1 MKKIIGILTLVL
13 LVNINIMGEQK
24 SEVAILG
31 GGCFWCLD
39 AVYQKVKG
47 VERIESGFSG
57 GFIKNP
63 AYREVTSGRTGH
75 AEVVKITFDPEVI
88 PYKVLLSI
96 FFAIHDPT
104 SLNKQ
109 GADVGTH
116 YRSVIFY
123 SNEEQKK
130 VAEELMKQ
138 LKSEGV
144 YNKDIVTQLV
154 ESAPFYKAEES
165 HQDYYSRNTQ
175 QPYCQI
181 VINPKIN
188 KFRDNFKEWMIE

>member
-47 VERIESGFSG
+47 VEKIESGFSG

-75 AEVVKITFDPEVI
+75 AEVVKITFNPDVI

-154 ESAPFYKAEES
+154 EAAPFYKAEES

-188 KFRDNFKEWMIE
+188 KFRDNFKEWMME

>member
-47 VERIESGFSG
+47 VEKIESGFSG

-75 AEVVKITFDPEVI
+75 AEVVKITFNPDVI

-123 SNEEQKK
+123 SNEVQKK

-154 ESAPFYKAEES
+154 EAAPFYKAEES

-188 KFRDNFKEWMIE
+188 KFRDNFKEWMME